1 VRQRN
6 ARWRS
11 IPWMV
16 KSSATLACSWTYSGE
31 LEEGRRFVEKAK
43 RLNPNMAGLF
53 LFQEFTS
60 AYRQGHYA
68 EALAVTV
75 RMKMPGFFTP
85 LRCERP
91 RSASGKRRKKPF
103 RSCWRRGLISP
114 RLCRA
119 PGDRSLSSVLRT
131 LKLAIRDRSRWLRSQ
146 KKRGPSRGPV
156 ESTALSRRHVKRDYA
171 RA

>member
-75 RMKMPGFFTP
+75 RMKMPGFFHALAVRAAALGQREEAEKTVQELLAPRPDFPTVVPGPWRPIPVLSLKNPQIGNSRSIPVASQPKKEGP
-85 LRCERP
+85 L
-91 RSASGKRRKKPF
+91 SG
-103 RSCWRRGLISP
+103 
-114 RLCRA
+114 
-119 PGDRSLSSVLRT
+119 PGRIDG
-131 LKLAIRDRSRWLRSQ
+131 A
-146 KKRGPSRGPV
+146 
-156 ESTALSRRHVKRDYA
+156 
-171 RA
+171 